1 VQVAIGRTLA
11 AAREKA
17 GLSVEEVAAAT
28 RIRRTLVANIESDD
42 FSGCGGD
49 FYARG
54 HLRTIAATVGLDP
67 APLLAEFDAGRPDTA
82 PPRASA
88 VFESETAARP
98 PRSGPNWSVVMALAL
113 VLVLG
118 YGITSVLTGGP
129 DRRASD
135 GVTGAGRGTGSATAG
150 VSPSSSPSPAPTNS
164 AVARAPRDKVTVVL
178 RARGTSWVRVTNAS
192 GRELFQGLVADRS
205 VTFTDR
211 SLVRLVIGNAG
222 AVSLTVNGR
231 PLGAPGKAGQ
241 VARVQFTPLDPAAG

>member
-1 VQVAIGRTLA
+1 MSIGPTLA
-11 AAREKA
+11 AARERA

-28 RIRRTLVANIESDD
+28 RIRRTLVANIENDD

-54 HLRTIAATVGLDP
+54 HLRTIAVTVGLDP
-67 APLLAEFDAGRPDTA
+67 APLLAEFDAGRPPTA

-98 PRSGPNWSVVMALAL
+98 ERRGPNWSAAMALAL

-118 YGITSVLTGGP
+118 YGVTSALTGGS
-129 DRRASD
+129 DRRAAD
-135 GVTGAGRGTGSATAG
+135 GLPGGGRGTRSTTAEG
-150 VSPSSSPSPAPTNS
+150 SPSPPPSPTSSSS
-164 AVARAPRDKVTVVL
+164 AVAQVRRDKVTVVL

-192 GRELFQGLVADRS
+192 GRELFQGLIADRS

-241 VARVQFTPLDPAAG
+241 VARVQFTPQDPAAG